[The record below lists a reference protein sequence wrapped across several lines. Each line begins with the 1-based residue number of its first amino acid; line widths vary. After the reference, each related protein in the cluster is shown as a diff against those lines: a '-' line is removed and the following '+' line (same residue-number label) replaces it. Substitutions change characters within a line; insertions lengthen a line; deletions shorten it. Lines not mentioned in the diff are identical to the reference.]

1 MLAFWSTAVNSS
13 GNYWFSNEPPLQKMS
28 ERDEMTSD
36 LAIEASLKSFT
47 RDDNRKSKDSKKY
60 VAQIRNLHERG
71 RNGLSWC

>member
-1 MLAFWSTAVNSS
+1 
-13 GNYWFSNEPPLQKMS
+13 MS